1 MAETMVFTP
10 SEVVILN
17 GEHFAPSAS
26 VFNKYE
32 VLASGQG
39 VNANKLAVAAWS
51 AALLA
56 NEQYGL
62 IRLTPSVNSTLFG
75 LVKTPTLLV
84 EPTGVQPGWPAGT
97 LEADL
102 LQVASRL
109 QTTRQNNLHMI
120 VYSWLGSDYGAPF
133 QMVIK
138 EIGARA
144 GATRPD
150 AGDGRPKPLG
160 IFKYKKLVLP
170 DSTRPLIAGQ
180 SIAPVQQMLQQCEQ
194 FRPDVWKVM
203 QKNIDKAISQ
213 RTEQTDSD

>member
-51 AALLA
+51 AALLT

-84 EPTGVQPGWPAGT
+84 EPTSVQPGWPAGT

-133 QMVIK
+133 HMVLQMVEQGLGQRGLMQ
-138 EIGARA
+138 EIE
-144 GATRPD
+144 
-150 AGDGRPKPLG
+150 GRTLG
-160 IFKYKKLVLP
+160 IFKTKKLVLP

-203 QKNIDKAISQ
+203 QKNIEKAISQ
-213 RTEQTDSD
+213 RTEHTDSD

>member
-1 MAETMVFTP
+1 MADTMYFTP
-10 SEVVILN
+10 SEVVLLN
-17 GEHFAPSAS
+17 GERFAQSAAL
-26 VFNKYE
+26 VNKYT
-32 VLASGQG
+32 VHASGQG
-39 VNANKLAVAAWS
+39 VSSNKLAVAVWS

-109 QTTRQNNLHMI
+109 QTTKQNNLHMI
-120 VYSWLGSDYGAPF
+120 VYSWLGSDTSAPYHMVL
-133 QMVIK
+133 QMV
-138 EIGARA
+138 EQGLGQRGLMQEVEGRA
-144 GATRPD
+144 
-150 AGDGRPKPLG
+150 LG
-160 IFKYKKLVLP
+160 IFKTKKLVLP
-170 DSTRPLIAGQ
+170 DSTRPLIAAQ
-180 SIAPVQQMLQQCEQ
+180 PIAPVQQLLQQCEQ
-194 FRPDVWKVM
+194 FRPDVWKTM
-203 QKNIDKAISQ
+203 QKNIEKAISQ

>member
-17 GEHFAPSAS
+17 GERFAPSAS
-26 VFNKYE
+26 VLNKYT
-32 VLASGQG
+32 VYASGQG

-138 EIGARA
+138 EIEQGLGKRGLMVEEQAKA
-144 GATRPD
+144 
-150 AGDGRPKPLG
+150 LG

-170 DSTRPLIAGQ
+170 DSTLPLIAQ
-180 SIAPVQQMLQQCEQ
+180 QPVAPVQQMLQQCEQ

-203 QKNIDKAISQ
+203 QKNIEKAISQ

>member
-1 MAETMVFTP
+1 MADPMYFTP
-10 SEVVILN
+10 SEVVLLN

-39 VNANKLAVAAWS
+39 VNANKLAVAVWS

-84 EPTGVQPGWPAGT
+84 EPTNVQAGWPAGT
-97 LEADL
+97 LEAEL
-102 LQVASRL
+102 LGVASRL
-109 QTTRQNNLHMI
+109 QATRQNNLHMI
-120 VYSWLGSDYGAPF
+120 VYSWLGSDYGAPY
-133 QMVIK
+133 QIVLK
-138 EIGARA
+138 EIEQG
-144 GATRPD
+144 
-150 AGDGRPKPLG
+150 LG
-160 IFKYKKLVLP
+160 KRGLMVEEQAKALGLFKYKKLVLP
-170 DSTRPLIAGQ
+170 DSSLPLIAQ
-180 SIAPVQQMLQQCEQ
+180 QPFAPVQQMLQQCEQ
-194 FRPDVWKVM
+194 FRPDVWKTM

-213 RTEQTDSD
+213 RTEQSDSD

>member
-17 GEHFAPSAS
+17 GERFAPSAS
-26 VFNKYE
+26 VLNKYT
-32 VLASGQG
+32 VYASGQG

-62 IRLTPSVNSTLFG
+62 IHLTPSVNSTLFG

-102 LQVASRL
+102 LLVASRL

-138 EIGARA
+138 EIEQGLGKRGLMVEEQAKA
-144 GATRPD
+144 
-150 AGDGRPKPLG
+150 LG
-160 IFKYKKLVLP
+160 IFKYKKLTLP

-194 FRPDVWKVM
+194 YRPDVWKVM

-213 RTEQTDSD
+213 RTEQSDSD

>member
-1 MAETMVFTP
+1 MAETMYFTP

-17 GEHFAPSAS
+17 GEKFAPSSS
-26 VFNKYE
+26 VFNKYT
-32 VLASGQG
+32 VWASGQG
-39 VNANKLAVAAWS
+39 VNANKLAVTAWS

-75 LVKTPTLLV
+75 LVKQQTLLV
-84 EPTGVQPGWPAGT
+84 EPTGTQSGWPAGT
-97 LEADL
+97 LEAEMLDFARRG
-102 LQVASRL
+102 QAVKR
-109 QTTRQNNLHMI
+109 NNLYVL
-120 VYSWLGSDYGAPF
+120 VYDWLGSDYSAPY

-138 EIGARA
+138 EIEQGLGQRGLMVEEDARA
-144 GATRPD
+144 
-150 AGDGRPKPLG
+150 LG

-180 SIAPVQQMLQQCEQ
+180 SIAPVQQLLMQCEQ

-203 QKNIDKAISQ
+203 QKNIDQAINK
-213 RTEQTDSD
+213 RTEQSDSD

>member
-1 MAETMVFTP
+1 MVDTIYFTS

-26 VFNKYE
+26 VLNKY
-32 VLASGQG
+32 VVYASGKG

-84 EPTGVQPGWPAGT
+84 EPTGVQAGWPTGT

-102 LQVASRL
+102 LGVASRL

-120 VYSWLGSDYGAPF
+120 VYSWLGSDYGAPY

-138 EIGARA
+138 EIEQGLGKRGLMIEEQAKA
-144 GATRPD
+144 
-150 AGDGRPKPLG
+150 LG

-170 DSTRPLIAGQ
+170 DSTLPLIAQ
-180 SIAPVQQMLQQCEQ
+180 QPVAPVQQMLQQCEQ
-194 FRPDVWKVM
+194 FRPDVWKTM

-213 RTEQTDSD
+213 RTEQSDSD